1 MNPVMYPSDHE
12 REGMA
17 PSWKQGN
24 DMTNETPEWDIDRL
38 DAVMRFLLVPIAL
51 LSILLLAVGLNAASA
66 KPKSPKLHFT
76 LNQVQAGCV
85 AGNGTFALGTGSD
98 AYGCAGAGG
107 TVSCTSKGNCTFTP
121 KLRGLKIARN
131 AAIENLI
138 RGEARAA
145 G

>member
-12 REGMA
+12 REGMV

-85 AGNGTFALGTGSD
+85 AGNGTFNPGAGPDGY
-98 AYGCAGAGG
+98 ACAGAGG
-107 TVSCTSKGNCTFTP
+107 TLSCTPKGNCTFTP

-131 AAIENLI
+131 TAIEDLI
-138 RGEARAA
+138 RG
-145 G
+145 